1 LSSFSGEA
9 KCLTK
14 APTIAIIDDD
24 EYIRT
29 GLHFLVTS
37 LGYDV
42 YTFGSA
48 ADFLQSEQLHNAS
61 CVISDVRLPF
71 MSGIQLQAHLRS
83 TGYKVPFIFITAV
96 PEESVRRQAFK
107 DGAIGFL
114 NKPLDDQALIAC
126 LDKAIQ
132 P

>member
-1 LSSFSGEA
+1 
-9 KCLTK
+9 LTK

-24 EYIRT
+24 ETIRT

-42 YTFGSA
+42 YTFASA
-48 ADFLQSEQLHNAS
+48 ADFLQSEQLHDSS
-61 CVISDVRLPF
+61 CVISDVRMPF

-83 TGYKVPFIFITAV
+83 VGFKVPFIFITAI
-96 PEESVRRQAFK
+96 PEESIRRQAFD

-114 NKPLDDQALIAC
+114 NKPLDDEALIAC
-126 LDKAIQ
+126 LQKALQQ
-132 P
+132 PSV

>member
-1 LSSFSGEA
+1 
-9 KCLTK
+9 LTK

-24 EYIRT
+24 ESIRT

-37 LGYDV
+37 LGYDG

-48 ADFLQSEQLHNAS
+48 ADFLQSGQLDDAS
-61 CVISDVRLPF
+61 CVISDVRMPF

-83 TGYKVPFIFITAV
+83 TGYKVPFIFITAI
-96 PEESVRRQAFK
+96 PEESIRRQAFN

-114 NKPLDDQALIAC
+114 NKPLDDEALIAC
-126 LDKAIQ
+126 LQKALQ
-132 P
+132 RPSV

>member
-1 LSSFSGEA
+1 
-9 KCLTK
+9 LTK

-24 EYIRT
+24 ETIRT
-29 GLHFLVTS
+29 GLHFLLTS

-42 YTFGSA
+42 YSFGSA
-48 ADFLQSEQLHNAS
+48 ADFLQSEQLHDSS
-61 CVISDVRLPF
+61 CVISDVRMPF

-83 TGYKVPFIFITAV
+83 VGYKVPFIFITAL
-96 PEESVRRQAFK
+96 PEESIRRQAFD

-126 LDKAIQ
+126 LQKALQQ
-132 P
+132 PSV

>member
-1 LSSFSGEA
+1 M
-9 KCLTK
+9 TK

-24 EYIRT
+24 ESIRT

-48 ADFLQSEQLHNAS
+48 ADFLQSGQLDDAS
-61 CVISDVRLPF
+61 CVISDVRMPF

-83 TGYKVPFIFITAV
+83 TGYKVPFIFITAI
-96 PEESVRRQAFK
+96 PEESIRRQAFN

-114 NKPLDDQALIAC
+114 NKPLDDEALIAC
-126 LDKAIQ
+126 LQKALQ
-132 P
+132 RPSV

>member
-1 LSSFSGEA
+1 M
-9 KCLTK
+9 TT

-24 EYIRT
+24 ESIRT
-29 GLHFLVTS
+29 GLLFLVIS
-37 LGYDV
+37 LGYNA

-48 ADFLQSEQLHNAS
+48 ADFLKSEQLHDAS
-61 CVISDVRLPF
+61 CVISDVRMPV

-83 TGYKVPFIFITAV
+83 TGYKIPFIFVTAI
-96 PEESVRRQAFK
+96 PEESIRRQAFD

-114 NKPLDDQALIAC
+114 SKPVDDQALIAC

-132 P
+132 RPS

>member
-1 LSSFSGEA
+1 M
-9 KCLTK
+9 TT

-24 EYIRT
+24 ESIRT
-29 GLHFLVTS
+29 GLHFLVSS
-37 LGYDV
+37 LGYNV

-61 CVISDVRLPF
+61 CVISDVRMPV

-96 PEESVRRQAFK
+96 PEESVRRQAFN

-114 NKPLDDQALIAC
+114 NKPLDDHALIAC
-126 LDKAIQ
+126 LDKVIQ
-132 P
+132 RPSCTER

>member
-1 LSSFSGEA
+1 
-9 KCLTK
+9 LTK

-24 EYIRT
+24 ESIRT

-42 YTFGSA
+42 YAFGSA
-48 ADFLQSEQLHNAS
+48 ADFLQSGQLDDVS
-61 CVISDVRLPF
+61 CVISDVRMPF

-83 TGYKVPFIFITAV
+83 TGCKLPFIFITAI
-96 PEESVRRQAFK
+96 PEESIRRQAFN

-114 NKPLDDQALIAC
+114 NKPLDDEALIAC
-126 LDKAIQ
+126 LQKALQ
-132 P
+132 RPSA

>member
-1 LSSFSGEA
+1 M
-9 KCLTK
+9 TK

-24 EYIRT
+24 ETIRT
-29 GLHFLVTS
+29 GLHYLVTS

-48 ADFLQSEQLHNAS
+48 PDFLQSEQLHAAS
-61 CVISDVRLPF
+61 CVISDVRMPF

-83 TGYKVPFIFITAV
+83 TGYKVPFIFITAI
-96 PEESVRRQAFK
+96 PEESIRRQAFN

-114 NKPLDDQALIAC
+114 NKPLDDEALIAC
-126 LDKAIQ
+126 LQKALRR
-132 P
+132 PSV

>member
-1 LSSFSGEA
+1 
-9 KCLTK
+9 LTK

-24 EYIRT
+24 ESIRT

-48 ADFLQSEQLHNAS
+48 ADFLQSGQLDDAS
-61 CVISDVRLPF
+61 CVISDVRMPF

-83 TGYKVPFIFITAV
+83 TGYKVPFIFITAI
-96 PEESVRRQAFK
+96 PEESIRRQAFN

-114 NKPLDDQALIAC
+114 NKPLDDEALIAC
-126 LDKAIQ
+126 LQKALQ
-132 P
+132 RPSV